1 VTRSFFGMFF
11 QLPGNF
17 LRAVPMLLKPFDEVL
32 VFVCL
37 DPTDMRRSFDK
48 LAAQVQQTVGHNPLS
63 GNLFVF
69 VSKRRT
75 MLKILFWDRTG
86 YCQYFKRLENGSF
99 SIPCA
104 VEGGTKSITIS
115 FEALQ
120 MLLDGIDVMGAR
132 RTKG

>member
-1 VTRSFFGMFF
+1 
-11 QLPGNF
+11 
-17 LRAVPMLLKPFDEVL
+17 MLLKPFDEVL